1 MDCSTTASPS
11 FTVSL
16 GFAQIHVR
24 WSWWCYLT
32 VSSAAPSPFAF
43 TLSQHQG
50 LFQWLCSLRQ
60 VAKYWH
66 FSFSISPSIE
76 YSGLISFT
84 VDWFDLLIAQGILKS
99 LLQYHSSKVSIL
111 WHSAFFMVQF
121 SHLYMMTRKS
131 VALYGP
137 LSAKWYL
144 CFWLCCLGWS

>member
-11 FTVSL
+11 FTVSP
-16 GFAQIHVR
+16 GFAQSYVG
-24 WSWWCYLT
+24 WSWWCYLI

-50 LFQWLCSLRQ
+50 LFQWLYSLRQ

-121 SHLYMMTRKS
+121 SHLYMMTKKS
-131 VALYGP
+131 IALFVWTFIGKVMS
-137 LSAKWYL
+137 LL
-144 CFWLCCLGWS
+144 F